1 MRILTIATALVLSF
15 GLLSVVPANAASSD
29 ANAEIVAS
37 IAIVNTGA
45 LEFGQIIAGPAGTVM
60 VSTASVR
67 TSPSTTLFFAN
78 GTTPAAATFDVT
90 GGANSTYSITL
101 PADATVSLTGPGV
114 AMVVNGWLSSPETGL
129 LSGAG
134 AETLSVGA
142 TLSVAAAQTVGA
154 YTGTFDVTVAYD

>member
-1 MRILTIATALVLSF
+1 MKNVSIATALFLSF

-45 LEFGQIIAGPAGTVM
+45 LEFGQIIAGPAGTVA

-67 TSPSTTLFFAN
+67 TSPSTTLYFAN

-90 GGANSTYSITL
+90 GGADSTYSITL
-101 PADATVSLTGPGV
+101 PADAAVSLAGPGV
-114 AMVVNGWLSSPETGL
+114 AMVVNGFVSSPETGL
-129 LSGAG
+129 LTGG
-134 AETLSVGA
+134 TETLSVGA
-142 TLSVAAAQTVGA
+142 TLSVAAAQTPGA
-154 YTGTFDVTVAYD
+154 YSGTFDVTVAYD

>member
-1 MRILTIATALVLSF
+1 MKNVSIATALFLSF
-15 GLLSVVPANAASSD
+15 GLLSVIPANAASSD

-45 LEFGQIIAGPAGTVM
+45 LEFGQIIAGPAGTVA

-67 TSPSTTLFFAN
+67 TSPSTTLYFAN

-90 GGANSTYSITL
+90 GGADSTYSITL
-101 PADATVSLTGPGV
+101 PADAAVSLTGPGV
-114 AMVVNGWLSSPETGL
+114 AMVVNSWVSSPATGL
-129 LSGAG
+129 LTGG
-134 AETLSVGA
+134 TETLSVGA
-142 TLSVAAAQTVGA
+142 TLSVDAAQTEGA